1 MTDASAVSQ
10 RVNAKAQEIEQ
21 ALARLGEPVSEAQAR
36 ALAAAQD
43 CDCKDGMFALTPS
56 RRQLFGGAGLVAA
69 VGMTAML
76 PRTGEAKAPAG
87 AVEYPVPADPTKEPG
102 RVMGSD
108 GGYGSRSQ
116 FETAARWANPSRTA
130 AFTPMQAGYGVITPS
145 GLHYERHHAGIPT
158 IDPARHRLVIHGMV
172 ERPMKYSL
180 AELTRFPT
188 VSRTHFLECS
198 GTTGSEIMKA
208 REPTVQRTH
217 GLVSTS
223 EWTGV
228 PLSTLLKQTG
238 LKPGAAWVLAEGSDA
253 AVMTRSVPL
262 DKCLSD
268 ALIVFAQN
276 GEAIRPEQGYPMRLF
291 LPGWEGNISIK
302 WLRRL
307 EVSDKP
313 YYTREETSK
322 YTDIITTTGKAR
334 IFTFAMEAKSVIT
347 FPSGEMRL
355 PGPGF
360 YEITGLAW
368 SGRGKIA
375 RVEVSTD
382 GGKTFNLASLQDPV
396 LPICQ
401 TRFRF
406 PWVWNGAPAVI
417 QSRATDETGYMQPTH
432 QQLIAER
439 GPLESG
445 SLFYHMN
452 AIQSWAIAADG
463 SVKNVHPAG

>member
-1 MTDASAVSQ
+1 MKDPHAK
-10 RVNAKAQEIEQ
+10 RRNAKARSIAQ
-21 ALARLGEPVSEAQAR
+21 ALARIGEPITEAQAQR
-36 ALAAAQD
+36 LATIED
-43 CDCKDGMFALTPS
+43 CECKEGMFALATN
-56 RRQLFGGAGLVAA
+56 RRKLFAGGGFIAM

-76 PRTGEAKAPAG
+76 PRAAAAKAPPG
-87 AVEYPVPADPTKEPG
+87 AVEYPVQVDSTKEPG
-102 RVMGSD
+102 RMMGAD

-116 FETAARWANPSRTA
+116 FETAVRWINPPHTA
-130 AFTPMQAGYGVITPS
+130 GFSPLQSLYGTITPT
-145 GLHYERHHAGIPT
+145 GLHYERHHAGIPN
-158 IDPARHRLVIHGMV
+158 IDPSQHRLIIHGMV
-172 ERPMKYSL
+172 DRPMKYAL
-180 AELTRFPT
+180 DDLKRFPT
-188 VSRTHFLECS
+188 VSRTYFLECS
-198 GTTGSEIMKA
+198 GTTGSEIMKPT
-208 REPTVQRTH
+208 EPTVQRTH

-228 PLSTLLKQTG
+228 PLATLLKQTG
-238 LKPGAAWVLAEGSDA
+238 LKPGAAWMLAEGADA
-253 AVMTRSVPL
+253 AVMTRSVPI

-313 YYTREETSK
+313 FYTREETSK
-322 YTDIITTTGKAR
+322 YTDLVTTSGKAR
-334 IFTFAMEAKSVIT
+334 IFTFTMEAKSVIT

-360 YEITGLAW
+360 YEVTGLAW

-375 RVEVSTD
+375 RVEISTD
-382 GGKTFNLASLQDPV
+382 GGKSWALASLQEPV
-396 LPICQ
+396 LPISQ

-406 PWVWNGAPAVI
+406 PWIWDGGPAVI
-417 QSRATDETGYMQPTH
+417 QSRATDETGYAQPTP

-452 AIQSWAIAADG
+452 AIQGWGIAEDG
-463 SVKNVHPAG
+463 SVKNVHTLG

>member
-1 MTDASAVSQ
+1 MKEASVVSQ
-10 RVNAKAQEIEQ
+10 RVLEVEQ
-21 ALARLGEPVSEAQAR
+21 ALARLGEPVTEAQAR
-36 ALAAAQD
+36 AVAVRED
-43 CDCKDGMFALTPS
+43 CDCKEGMFALAPS

-76 PRTGEAKAPAG
+76 PRVARAKAPPG
-87 AVEYPVPADPTKEPG
+87 AVEYPVPEDPTKEPG
-102 RVMGSD
+102 RMMGTD
-108 GGYGSRSQ
+108 GGYGTRSQ
-116 FETAARWANPSRTA
+116 FETEVRWVSPTRAAS
-130 AFTPMQAGYGVITPS
+130 FTPMQAGYGIITPS
-145 GLHYERHHAGIPT
+145 GLHYERHHGGIPT
-158 IDPARHRLVIHGMV
+158 IDPARHHLIIHGTV
-172 ERPMKYSL
+172 DRPMKYSL
-180 AELTRFPT
+180 ADLKRFPT
-188 VSRTHFLECS
+188 VSRTYFIECS

-208 REPTVQRTH
+208 KAPTVQRTH

-228 PLSTLLKQTG
+228 PLATLLKQTG

-253 AVMTRSVPL
+253 AVMTRSVPM

-307 EVSDKP
+307 EVSEKP

-322 YTDIITTTGKAR
+322 YTDLITTTGKAR
-334 IFTFAMEAKSVIT
+334 IFTFAMEEKSVIT
-347 FPSGEMRL
+347 FPSGEMNL
-355 PGPGF
+355 PGTGF

-382 GGKTFNLASLQDPV
+382 AGKTWNLASLQDPV

-406 PWVWNGAPAVI
+406 PWVWNGAAAVI

-445 SLFYHMN
+445 PLFYHMN

-463 SVKNVHPAG
+463 SVKNVHPLG

>member
-1 MTDASAVSQ
+1 MHSTDSE
-10 RVNAKAQEIEQ
+10 RLNTKARAIQE
-21 ALARLGEPVSEAQAR
+21 ALSRIGEPISEAQAKNI
-36 ALAAAQD
+36 AAPED
-43 CDCKDGMFALTPS
+43 CACKDGMFALAAT
-56 RRQLFGGAGLVAA
+56 RRQIFAGSGLVAA
-69 VGMTAML
+69 VGMTVML
-76 PRTGEAKAPAG
+76 PRAAGAKAPAG
-87 AVEYPVPADPTKEPG
+87 AVEYPVEDDSTKEQG
-102 RVMGSD
+102 RMMGVD

-116 FETAARWANPSRTA
+116 FESEVRWTNPTKS
-130 AFTPMQAGYGVITPS
+130 AGFSPLQNSYGTITPS
-145 GLHYERHHAGIPT
+145 GLHYERHHGGIPN
-158 IDPARHRLVIHGMV
+158 IDPARHSLVIHGMV
-172 ERPMKYSL
+172 DRPIKYSL
-180 AELTRFPT
+180 ADLKRFPT
-188 VSRTHFLECS
+188 LSRTYFLECS

-238 LKPGAAWVLAEGSDA
+238 LKPGAAWVLAEGADA
-253 AVMTRSVPL
+253 AVMTRSVPI
-262 DKCLSD
+262 DKCMSD

-276 GEAIRPEQGYPMRLF
+276 GEAMRPEQGYPMRLF

-307 EVSDKP
+307 EISDKP

-322 YTDIITTTGKAR
+322 YTDLITTTGKSR
-334 IFTFAMEAKSVIT
+334 IFTFTMEAKSVIT
-347 FPSGEMRL
+347 FPSGEMKL
-355 PGPGF
+355 PGAGF

-382 GGKTFNLASLQDPV
+382 GGKSWNLASLQDPV
-396 LPICQ
+396 LAICQ

-406 PWVWNGAPAVI
+406 PWIWDGAPAVI
-417 QSRATDETGYMQPTH
+417 QSRATDETGYSQPTH

-439 GPLESG
+439 GPLETG

-452 AIQSWAIAADG
+452 AVQSWSIAANG
-463 SVKNVHPAG
+463 NVKNAHPLG

>member
-1 MTDASAVSQ
+1 MVSDSE
-10 RVNAKAQEIEQ
+10 RKDRKARAIAE
-21 ALARLGEPVSEAQAR
+21 ALARIGEPITETQATS
-36 ALAAAQD
+36 AAALED
-43 CDCKDGMFALTPS
+43 CMCKDGMFALAAN
-56 RRQLFGGAGLVAA
+56 RRQLFTGTGLVAA

-76 PRTGEAKAPAG
+76 PRAAAAKAPPG
-87 AVEYPVPADPTKEPG
+87 AIEYPVQDDSTKEPG
-102 RVMGSD
+102 RLMGVD

-116 FETAARWANPSRTA
+116 FETEVRWVNPTKTA
-130 AFTPMQAGYGVITPS
+130 AFSPLQHSYGTITPS
-145 GLHYERHHAGIPT
+145 GLHYERHHGGIPN
-158 IDPARHRLVIHGMV
+158 IDPSRHRLIIHGLV
-172 ERPMKYSL
+172 DRPMKYSL
-180 AELTRFPT
+180 ADLKRFPT
-188 VSRTHFLECS
+188 VSRTYFMECS

-228 PLSTLLKQTG
+228 PLSTLLKQSG
-238 LKPGAAWVLAEGSDA
+238 LRTDAAWVLAEGADA
-253 AVMTRSVPL
+253 AVMTRSVPI

-322 YTDIITTTGKAR
+322 YTDLITKTGKAR
-334 IFTFAMEAKSVIT
+334 IFTFTMEAKSVVT
-347 FPSGEMRL
+347 FPSGEMKL

-382 GGKTFNLASLQDPV
+382 NGKSWSVASLQAPV
-396 LPICQ
+396 LAISQ

-406 PWVWNGAPAVI
+406 PWIWNGQPAVI
-417 QSRATDETGYMQPTH
+417 QSRATDETGYVQPTH
-432 QQLIAER
+432 QQLISER
-439 GPLESG
+439 GPLETG

-452 AIQSWAIAADG
+452 AIQSWSVAADG
-463 SVKNVHPAG
+463 SVKNVHPLG